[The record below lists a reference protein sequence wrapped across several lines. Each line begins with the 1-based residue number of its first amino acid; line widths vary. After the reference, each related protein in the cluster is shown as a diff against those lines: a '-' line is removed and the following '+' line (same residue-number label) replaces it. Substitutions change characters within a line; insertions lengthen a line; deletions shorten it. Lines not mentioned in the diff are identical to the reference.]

1 MFAARHFVVLA
12 VVGSALALS
21 TRYPRDANGALVVRD
36 SSPSDA
42 DLLSSCPGGPGSSDL
57 KGADRCTLINIVN
70 NPNARTFEV
79 LGDPQLKHVP
89 PCLQEFCGGA
99 TDPITV
105 ELGGS
110 TEVSQTTSVNID
122 VGFEAEGLSIGGGA
136 SEEDSKSTTVSKTIS
151 YSIPPG
157 RQAVY
162 VAGTAQKSETGN
174 VQVNY
179 GSRQFGHFIWFTGA
193 TVTRLTPISSDVVF
207 DVHESDCGTDPRNIN
222 Q

>member
-1 MFAARHFVVLA
+1 MFALHHLVVLA

-21 TRYPRDANGALVVRD
+21 THYPLNANGALVVRD
-36 SSPSDA
+36 TNPSDA

-57 KGADRCTLINIVN
+57 KRADRCTLINIVN

-79 LGDPQLKHVP
+79 LGDPQLN
-89 PCLQEFCGGA
+89 CGGA

-110 TEVSQTTSVNID
+110 TEVSQTTSVSVD